1 MIMAVIGIDSH
12 KDILAGCLVDA
23 AGQAVERRDITNTDA
38 GHAELLRW
46 VHAVGARRVGIEGA
60 GNYGRPAA
68 SKLLREGVAVV
79 EVPPQMTAAA
89 RRGRRTRT
97 KSDQVDA
104 LEIARIAAR
113 DDDLAAPR
121 FAGAPQELASLVAYR
136 RELVKAR
143 TTAINRLHSCLE
155 KIRCGYHTRTGPLT
169 ARRGLDAA
177 ARLLRGDTSATAEIA
192 RSRIGDLRR
201 LDREI
206 DAYTRRITTAVH
218 DSATSLTDID
228 GIGPLTA
235 AEILTEVGDPARFA
249 TKHRFAMANG
259 TAPIEASSGRVV
271 RHRLNRGGNRQL
283 NRAIHIAAIAQIS
296 RPATDGRAYYERCLA
311 RGKSKREAIRALKR
325 RISDRVWTHLH
336 NDLRLH
342 NPGLNLT

>member
-1 MIMAVIGIDSH
+1 MAVIGIDSH
-12 KDILAGCLVDA
+12 KDVLAGCLIDA
-23 AGQAVERRDITNTDA
+23 AGQAIEHRSIANTTD
-38 GHAELLRW
+38 GHAELVAWAR
-46 VHAVGARRVGIEGA
+46 AAGACRVGIEGA

-68 SKLLREGVAVV
+68 GRLLDAGVAVV

-121 FAGAPQELASLVAYR
+121 FAGAPEELACLVAYR
-136 RELVKAR
+136 RELVKSR
-143 TTAINRLHSCLE
+143 TAALNRLHSCLE
-155 KIRCGYHTRTGPLT
+155 KIRCGYHRRSGPLT
-169 ARRGLDAA
+169 TRRGLDAA
-177 ARLLRGDTSATAEIA
+177 ARLLRGDTSAPAEIA
-192 RSRIGDLRR
+192 RSRIRDLRR

-206 DAYTRRITTAVH
+206 HAYTQRITATVTN
-218 DSATSLTDID
+218 STTSLTNID
-228 GIGPLTA
+228 GIGPLVA
-235 AEILTEVGDPARFA
+235 AEILTEVGDPARFV
-249 TKHRFAMANG
+249 TKDRFAMANG

-283 NRAIHIAAIAQIS
+283 NKALHIAAIAQIS
-296 RPATDGRAYYERCLA
+296 RPRTEGRRYYERCLA
-311 RGKSKREAIRALKR
+311 RGKSKREALRALKR

-336 NDLRLH
+336 NDLQSTKPR
-342 NPGLNLT
+342 PELT